1 MNLLDYTL
9 VALLDNVKLF
19 AKVVNWDLRRNTTEI
34 ELERSYELSVFV
46 IDVLQTLSYLIHAIV
61 KEKLFYD

>member
-1 MNLLDYTL
+1 MNLLDYAL

-34 ELERSYELSVFV
+34 EMERSYELSVFV
-46 IDVLQTLSYLIHAIV
+46 INVL
-61 KEKLFYD
+61 